1 MADFLRLLGQILRSG
16 ATPELGLIKRFALPL
31 IGLVTVPP
39 LLHDLYDHLT
49 PRTPEEQRDLD
60 RERERLSYRLRHI
73 ILGWRV
79 CAAPTAEADATAAAA
94 RAFIGAFAGE
104 LQRYQRAAKAGV
116 AGGVGQGGPPDAGV
130 PHGALGRTKAKH
142 AEEVLAG
149 LGRIIALC

>member
-1 MADFLRLLGQILRSG
+1 MADFLRLLDQILRSG

-60 RERERLSYRLRHI
+60 RERERLSYRLRHV

-79 CAAPTAEADATAAAA
+79 CAAPTAEAATVGSGSSA
-94 RAFIGAFAGE
+94 R
-104 LQRYQRAAKAGV
+104 
-116 AGGVGQGGPPDAGV
+116 PP
-130 PHGALGRTKAKH
+130 PP
-142 AEEVLAG
+142 
-149 LGRIIALC
+149 